1 MLNMSPSS
9 SLLECLDHIIMLE
22 IVPSVDLEI
31 SVHLRNLGFNNI
43 LVACND
49 ELLGVVIVLIWGVHN
64 ETELRNLS
72 AVLLIPFEVINDPSN

>member
-43 LVACND
+43 LVASND